1 MKNKNASEYLD
12 ISVKDT
18 NVTNARPETTQKQGD
33 SNISSIKVKQVIK
46 KL

>member
-12 ISVKDT
+12 ISVKDS
-18 NVTNARPETTQKQGD
+18 NVINARPETTQKQVD
-33 SNISSIKVKQVIK
+33 SIIFPIKVKQVIK